1 MNSAQTF
8 FFYDLETSG
17 LNPREDRPM
26 QFAGI
31 RTDMDLN
38 QIGNPVNI
46 LIKLSEDILPSPQA
60 VMVTKITPQ
69 ATLMDG
75 FTEAEFCKYI
85 MDEIFTPGTIAIGY
99 NSVRFD
105 DEFMRHTFWRTFY
118 DPYEWQWKDGRSKWD
133 LLDVVRMAR
142 ALRPEGINWPVTEDG
157 SYTTGY

>member
-75 FTEAEFCKYI
+75 FTEAEF
-85 MDEIFTPGTIAIGY
+85 
-99 NSVRFD
+99 S
-105 DEFMRHTFWRTFY
+105 
-118 DPYEWQWKDGRSKWD
+118 
-133 LLDVVRMAR
+133 L
-142 ALRPEGINWPVTEDG
+142 
-157 SYTTGY
+157 